1 MSTSR
6 IKSTRSEFGD
16 IQWNLMDGGA
26 GKIGKASGMKIEYT
40 MSDEIDFAQ
49 KLSIIMRKQL
59 MRQLLLDENNMYQ
72 KELNSIGR
80 LHSRDTVCEELRKCT
95 IEQGMKQR
103 KYINRAQVSHL
114 GKLFKVF
121 DD

>member
-1 MSTSR
+1 MSTNR
-6 IKSTRSEFGD
+6 IKATRSDFGD

-26 GKIGKASGMKIEYT
+26 GKIGKASGMKIEYS

-49 KLSIIMRKQL
+49 KLSIMMRKQS
-59 MRQLLLDENNMYQ
+59 MRQLLQDENNMYQ

-80 LHSRDTVCEELRKCT
+80 LHSRDSVCEELRACSQ
-95 IEQGMKQR
+95 EQGMIQR
-103 KYINRAQVSHL
+103 KYINKAQVSHL